1 MFYEVNLSADEAQ
14 LPRYDSKGA
23 VFDAALT
30 VNVTKFMLFTTTWF
44 PNVLSWLLDKAMVAA
59 SKAAFPK
66 VAVSWNLFPAPS
78 IATTPPLIADEIY
91 PLLESGFC
99 EPVPSVAK
107 VTGPKT
113 IELKDGRVL
122 EDIDAI
128 IYTTGYDLSTPFVD
142 KEHNPHITPGSPP
155 YLYRGTFSL
164 HEDHKVRNS
173 IAFLGHAA
181 VFFPGFVQQEL
192 IIMAVSQIWCGK
204 SSLPPLD
211 QMKKW
216 YLGFTEWRQ
225 KLLHAQK
232 SEATFYT
239 LTQPLTDHM
248 QWMENAAGTD
258 VFDHFGWFSRKAW
271 SFWWNDRK
279 LYNACANGLF
289 TPTIWR
295 LFETGKRRAWP
306 KAREQIFLDN
316 KAAQTQVRAR
326 SEKLKLAESKKTL

>member
-1 MFYEVNLSADEAQ
+1 MRRK
-14 LPRYDSKGA
+14 LPRYDPKGA
-23 VFDAALT
+23 VFDAALS
-30 VNVTKFMLFTTTWF
+30 VNITKFMLFGTTWF
-44 PNVLSWLLDKAMVAA
+44 PSVLNWLLDKFMIAA

-66 VAVSWNLFPAPS
+66 AAKTWNFFPAPS
-78 IATTPPLIADEIY
+78 IATTAPLIADEIY

-99 EPVPSVAK
+99 EPVPTVARI
-107 VTGPKT
+107 TGPKT

-128 IYTTGYDLSTPFVD
+128 IYTTGYDLSTPFVE
-142 KEHNPHITPGSPP
+142 KEHNPHLTPGSPP

-164 HEDHKVRNS
+164 HENPKVRDS

-192 IIMAVSQIWCGK
+192 IIMAVSQIWSGK
-204 SSLPPLD
+204 SSLPPLGE
-211 QMKKW
+211 MKAW
-216 YLGFTEWRQ
+216 YRDFMEWRQ
-225 KLLHAQK
+225 KLLNEQK

-248 QWMENAAGTD
+248 LWMEKTAGTD

-271 SFWWNDRK
+271 SFWWSDRK
-279 LYNACANGLF
+279 LYNVCANGIF

-306 KAREQIFLDN
+306 KAREQIFRDN
-316 KAAQTQVRAR
+316 EAAQAQVRAR
-326 SEKLKLAESKKTL
+326 CEKLKLAGDKKTL